1 MKHSITTTLLLLL
14 ITGILGSCNSKS
26 DQKDTYTTI
35 LSFKPGEEAKIAEAF
50 LSLKDS
56 TSILLKAGNYK
67 FDNLSIA
74 QVNHILIQG
83 EGHDKT
89 VLDFSGQTQGGEGI
103 RVTDVKGF
111 TIDAMTIRDSKG
123 DLLKINKSSNVTVTN
138 LHAVWSKAD
147 STSGGYAIYPVL
159 CKNVLIENCY
169 TEGSS
174 DAGIYVGQTDSAIVR
189 KCKAAKNVAG
199 CEIENTSN
207 AEVYDNE
214 FYNNTAGFLIFDLPD
229 LSKRGG
235 HVKVYNN
242 NIHDN
247 NFRNFAKAGSFGT
260 TWGVGNASPGSGIII
275 LAASDIE
282 IYNNKIINN
291 NTSSITIASGFAVDE
306 KAGEKINANYSPIP
320 KNIRIHD
327 NTIEMGPAFPKP
339 AYEHRIGQLLVATEA
354 QLNRLDPARKNKRIP
369 WIMYDGITSNILTK
383 GTAANPDSIC
393 IKQPGDNVF
402 VNADFLNISKPE
414 NWKPNTNISP
424 YQCK

>member
-1 MKHSITTTLLLLL
+1 
-14 ITGILGSCNSKS
+14 
-26 DQKDTYTTI
+26 
-35 LSFKPGEEAKIAEAF
+35 
-50 LSLKDS
+50 
-56 TSILLKAGNYK
+56 
-67 FDNLSIA
+67 
-74 QVNHILIQG
+74 
-83 EGHDKT
+83 
-89 VLDFSGQTQGGEGI
+89 
-103 RVTDVKGF
+103 
-111 TIDAMTIRDSKG
+111 
-123 DLLKINKSSNVTVTN
+123 
-138 LHAVWSKAD
+138 
-147 STSGGYAIYPVL
+147 
-159 CKNVLIENCY
+159 
-169 TEGSS
+169 
-174 DAGIYVGQTDSAIVR
+174 
-189 KCKAAKNVAG
+189 VAG

>member
-1 MKHSITTTLLLLL
+1 MKPSITTAILLLL
-14 ITGILGSCNSKS
+14 ITGILGSCTPKT
-26 DQKDTYTTI
+26 DQKDTYTTV

-89 VLDFSGQTQGGEGI
+89 FLDFSGQTQGGEGI

-111 TIDAMTIRDSKG
+111 TIDAMTIRDSRG

-214 FYNNTAGFLIFDLPD
+214 FYNNTAGFLVFDLPD

-242 NIHDN
+242 HIHDN
-247 NFRNFAKAGSFGT
+247 NFRNFAKSGSFGT

-291 NTSSITIASGFAVDE
+291 NTSSISIASGFAVDE

-402 VNADFLNISKPE
+402 VNADFLNIAKPE